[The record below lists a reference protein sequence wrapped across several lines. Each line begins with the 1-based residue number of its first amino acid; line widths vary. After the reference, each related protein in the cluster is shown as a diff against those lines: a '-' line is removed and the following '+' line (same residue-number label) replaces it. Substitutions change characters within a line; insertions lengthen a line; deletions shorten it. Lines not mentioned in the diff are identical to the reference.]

1 MATTSCGTCAKI
13 VLFITNL
20 IFWIT
25 GIILLGVGIWVT
37 IDKTSLEFLTLF
49 YHPSLKVLAYTLI
62 GVGGFVTILGFIGCF
77 GACHEQKWMII
88 TYFIVVLLLLLVEI
102 VCVILVFAFQ
112 SEVEKYVGDQLDDSV
127 QKEYGLDGYD
137 DVTTSIDALHITLK
151 CCGKNNFTDWET
163 SAWSKAKM
171 NASTPFPISC
181 CTTKEGSLEKLIN
194 NESVEPIDREACYAG
209 SPNDFMNSEGCYDT
223 LYEYFIDNLWII
235 GGIGI
240 GIAVL
245 QLFVLVLALSLL
257 RNLKDD
263 YE

>member
-49 YHPSLKVLAYTLI
+49 HHPSLKVLAYMLI
-62 GVGGFVTILGFIGCF
+62 GIGGFVTILGFLGCF

-88 TYFIVVLLLLLVEI
+88 TYFVVVLLLLLAEI

-112 SEVEKYVGDQLDDSV
+112 SEVEKFVGDQLDDSI
-127 QKEYGLDGYD
+127 QKEYGTEGDEG
-137 DVTTSIDALHITLK
+137 VTTSVDALQISLE
-151 CCGKNNFTDWET
+151 CCGKHNYTDWET
-163 SAWSKAKM
+163 SNWSKTNM
-171 NASTPFPISC
+171 SLSMPFPISC
-181 CTTKEGSLEKLIN
+181 CKTKEGALEKLIN
-194 NESVEPIDREACYAG
+194 NEAVEPVDREKCY
-209 SPNDFMNSEGCYDT
+209 SSQPNEFMYSEGCYDS
-223 LYEYFIDNLWII
+223 LYEIFLENLWVI

-245 QLFVLVLALSLL
+245 QLFVLVLALSLV